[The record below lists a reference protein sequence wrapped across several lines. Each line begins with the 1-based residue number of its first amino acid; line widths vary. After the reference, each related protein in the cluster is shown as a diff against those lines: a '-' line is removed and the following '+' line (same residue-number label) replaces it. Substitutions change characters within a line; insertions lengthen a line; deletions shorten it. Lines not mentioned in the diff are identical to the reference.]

1 MVCGTTN
8 KLKNVDIERIKIGDD
23 FVNFSNEVP
32 LNLFDLGILFD
43 QNISFN
49 SDVSYLRKCCYAELK
64 KILRIRPFIEEKTAV
79 QLCVSLILSKLDFCN
94 CLFNGMT

>member
-1 MVCGTTN
+1 M

-49 SDVSYLRKCCYAELK
+49 IYL
-64 KILRIRPFIEEKTAV
+64 FIY
-79 QLCVSLILSKLDFCN
+79 
-94 CLFNGMT
+94 